1 MHFAERRILFMKIWI
16 INHSSI
22 PPSMGGLVR
31 HYYLSKYLQKN
42 GHGIKI
48 FTSGIIHN
56 TEICM
61 VPSGKLFYEENIEGV
76 PYVFVKGIKYKSNGL
91 KRILNI
97 LEFPFRVFQ
106 SIRWF
111 EKPDIIYTS
120 SPDIIG
126 AWFAIILAKRIK
138 VRCVLEIRDLYPETL
153 IKILGWS
160 RKNPVAMVLSM
171 IETWIYKKADTIV
184 FTMEGGL
191 DYIKKNKPYKN
202 IDFSKIHHLNNGID
216 LEERVENLKRFRVD
230 DEDLNDDKINIIYA
244 GSIRRANNMDRLVKC
259 AELLMEHS
267 EIRFLIYGSG
277 TDLENLKAYCKTKG
291 IDNIKF
297 KGFVD
302 KKYLPFILSK
312 GYLNIMNYSPN
323 FVTEYGCSQNKLFEY
338 MASGKPIL
346 SNIKMNY
353 DLIERYK
360 CGISDSIKDAEDYK
374 DAVLNFVNMDK
385 ETYKKMCANCLEA
398 VQLYD
403 YKILAEKLEEILQ
416 DCMSK

>member
-126 AWFAIILAKRIK
+126 A
-138 VRCVLEIRDLYPETL
+138 
-153 IKILGWS
+153 
-160 RKNPVAMVLSM
+160 
-171 IETWIYKKADTIV
+171 
-184 FTMEGGL
+184 
-191 DYIKKNKPYKN
+191 
-202 IDFSKIHHLNNGID
+202 
-216 LEERVENLKRFRVD
+216 
-230 DEDLNDDKINIIYA
+230 
-244 GSIRRANNMDRLVKC
+244 
-259 AELLMEHS
+259 
-267 EIRFLIYGSG
+267 
-277 TDLENLKAYCKTKG
+277 
-291 IDNIKF
+291 
-297 KGFVD
+297 
-302 KKYLPFILSK
+302 
-312 GYLNIMNYSPN
+312 
-323 FVTEYGCSQNKLFEY
+323 
-338 MASGKPIL
+338 
-346 SNIKMNY
+346 
-353 DLIERYK
+353 
-360 CGISDSIKDAEDYK
+360 
-374 DAVLNFVNMDK
+374 
-385 ETYKKMCANCLEA
+385 
-398 VQLYD
+398 
-403 YKILAEKLEEILQ
+403 
-416 DCMSK
+416 